1 MAAVLACIAERF
13 PQAFVPERYLPHRP
27 LKIGIHIHLKTRC
40 PALSER
46 ERSAVL
52 RYYVARLMYLR
63 ACVAGAP
70 RIAPRR
76 HRRPRAGRRCR
87 SQRTTPGKG
96 ADPGGGEGPG
106 PSNTAI
112 RPRAAPVARR
122 RRQSLS
128 PTPTIINLKGVF
140 GQWAR

>member
-1 MAAVLACIAERF
+1 MTN
-13 PQAFVPERYLPHRP
+13 PQSQTNWQIPRELPDLRRM
-27 LKIGIHIHLKTRC
+27 GTV
-40 PALSER
+40 ALDTE
-46 ERSAVL
+46 ENDEGL
-52 RYYVARLMYLR
+52 R
-63 ACVAGAP
+63 
-70 RIAPRR
+70 
-76 HRRPRAGRRCR
+76 
-87 SQRTTPGKG
+87 

-128 PTPTIINLKGVF
+128 PTPTIINLKGVL

>member
-1 MAAVLACIAERF
+1 MPAVLACFAEWF
-13 PQAFVPERYLPHRP
+13 PQAFVPEKYLPHRP
-27 LKIGIHIHLKTRC
+27 LKIGIHIDLKARC

-63 ACVAGAP
+63 ACVA
-70 RIAPRR
+70 
-76 HRRPRAGRRCR
+76 
-87 SQRTTPGKG
+87 GKG

>member
-1 MAAVLACIAERF
+1 MSHINLSAAEIALLDLQLPDIGGAIRGK
-13 PQAFVPERYLPHRP
+13 PVTADGDGWQVGRWSYVSIRSGCGPHRSASPPAPPRWSP
-27 LKIGIHIHLKTRC
+27 LPL
-40 PALSER
+40 A
-46 ERSAVL
+46 A
-52 RYYVARLMYLR
+52 
-63 ACVAGAP
+63 
-70 RIAPRR
+70 
-76 HRRPRAGRRCR
+76 
-87 SQRTTPGKG
+87 TTPGKG